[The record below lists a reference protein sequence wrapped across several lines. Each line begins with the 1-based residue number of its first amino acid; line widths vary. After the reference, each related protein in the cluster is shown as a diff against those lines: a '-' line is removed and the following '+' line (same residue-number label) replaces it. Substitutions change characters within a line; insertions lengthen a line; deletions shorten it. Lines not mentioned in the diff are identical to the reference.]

1 MKNFFTIV
9 LSTLSIWAFA
19 QCPSGTITTTF
30 TVTSNC
36 TVAGDLTLDEG
47 VLTVNPGV
55 ILTITGKLIND
66 ENSNNTAAINGGGT
80 IVIQDKFENKKNGAI
95 VIDGVTMNITNDFDS
110 DADDTDVTFQN
121 GASITA
127 DDFNGGKNSQIVM
140 DNATMVLNGDFD
152 NSKDN
157 ADLTMSNGSSI
168 TAVNFESGKN
178 AQTSLDNSS
187 IMLSG
192 DFDNSKDNADLTM
205 TNGSSVTAAGDF
217 KNGKNSVVTVN
228 DSDLTVDGE
237 FDNSKDGADVL
248 VSNGSGVSVGED
260 FINGKNS
267 DILMD
272 DSDMDVGGTFDNSKD
287 NGDIIISNGGS
298 IDVVED
304 FENGKNGTIDIGS
317 TGGGGMTVGGDFDNS
332 EDNGDITIGDD
343 SILEVGE
350 DFENGKNADI
360 IVNDGGG
367 LLIDGDLDNTADNA
381 DILIKSG
388 GAANVGGDIDD
399 PNDNFVSEDGD
410 DCSDGC
416 CGSGCAAL
424 PVDLIS
430 FEANLLD
437 ESNVRL
443 AWVTGSEINNEGFE
457 IQCSENGVNFE
468 TIGFTE
474 GNGSTTD
481 IQNYEYNH
489 VLKLDKLYYRLKQL
503 DYDGQFEFSKIVMVQ
518 KETRFSQYEVTFGP
532 NPYRSGQ
539 SFYFNTNSQ
548 SEISIAIYNLS
559 GDQLFFTS
567 ASDKQA
573 ALEQLQ
579 NQITNLKKG
588 VYLIQS
594 LQEGNK
600 SLDRLVVQ

>member
-1 MKNFFTIV
+1 MKYSIAAV
-9 LSTLSIWAFA
+9 LSILSFLGVA

-36 TVAGDLTLDEG
+36 TVVGDLTLDEG
-47 VLTVNPGV
+47 ILTVNPGV
-55 ILTITGKLIND
+55 IFTITGKLIND
-66 ENSNNTAAINGGGT
+66 ENSNNTAEINGGGT
-80 IVIQDKFENKKNGAI
+80 IIIQDKFENKKNGAI
-95 VIDGVTMNITNDFDS
+95 TIDGVTMNITNDFDS
-110 DADDTDVTFQN
+110 DDDDTDVTFQN

-127 DDFNGGKNSQIVM
+127 DNFKGGKNSQIVM
-140 DNATMVLNGDFD
+140 DNASMVLSGDFD

-187 IMLSG
+187 ITLSG

-217 KNGKNSVVTVN
+217 KNGKNSVITVN
-228 DSDLTVDGE
+228 DSDLSVDGE

-248 VSNGSGVSVGED
+248 ASNGSSVSVGED

-272 DSDMDVGGTFDNSKD
+272 DSDMDVGGSFDNSKD
-287 NGDIIISNGGS
+287 NGDIVISNGGT

-317 TGGGGMTVGGDFDNS
+317 TGGGEMTVGGDFDNS
-332 EDNGDITIGDD
+332 KDNGDITIGDD
-343 SILEVGE
+343 SLLEVGE

-360 IVNDGGG
+360 TVNDGGG

-388 GAANVGGDIDD
+388 GAANVGGTVDD
-399 PNDNFVSEDGD
+399 PDGNFVSEDGD
-410 DCSDGC
+410 DCIDGC
-416 CGSGCAAL
+416 CGAGCETL

-430 FEANLLD
+430 FEANLLED
-437 ESNVRL
+437 NHVKL
-443 AWVTGSEINNEGFE
+443 TWVTGSEINNEGFE

-468 TIGFTE
+468 KIGFTK

-481 IQNYEYNH
+481 VQNYEYLH
-489 VLKLDKLYYRLKQL
+489 ALKLDKLYYRLKQF
-503 DYDGQFEFSKIVMVQ
+503 DYDGQYEYSKIVMVQ
-518 KETRFSQYEVTFGP
+518 KDTRFNQYEVTFGP

-539 SFYFNTNSQ
+539 SFHFNTNLQ

-573 ALEQLQ
+573 ALAQLQ
-579 NQITNLKKG
+579 SQIAHLKKG

-600 SLDRLVVQ
+600 SMDRLVVQ